1 MSRWTTADIPALSGM
16 TAVVTGANSGLGFQV
31 AVELARA
38 GARVVLACRSE
49 RTGGEAVLRLKGQVP
64 PADVTLGSLDLA
76 SLASV
81 ADFAECYLGEHRSL
95 DLLVNN
101 AGVMAIPYAR
111 TADGFEMQFGTN
123 HLGHFALTGRLLPA
137 LLTGRAS
144 RVVTVSSFAHRM
156 GRIDFSDLHAERHY
170 QKWTAYG
177 SSKLANL
184 LFSYELQRRAEA
196 AGAALRALAA
206 HPGYAATNLQSRGP
220 QLAGSRVS
228 EVGAALGN
236 RLFGQSAAAGALPT
250 LRAATEPDAAGGT
263 FFGPGGPLQMRGHP
277 KPVQSSSAA
286 HDPEVARRLWAA
298 SEELTGV
305 RYDFSPAAVADPGPA

>member
-1 MSRWTTADIPALSGM
+1 MSRWTTADIPALSGT
-16 TAVVTGANSGLGFQV
+16 TAVVTGASSGLGFQV

-49 RTGGEAVLRLKGQVP
+49 HTGGEAVLRLKGQVP

-81 ADFAECYLGEHRSL
+81 ADFVEGYLGQHRSL

-111 TADGFEMQFGTN
+111 SADGFEMQFGTN

-137 LLTGRAS
+137 LLAGRAS

-156 GRIDFSDLHAERHY
+156 GRIDFADLDAERHY

-184 LFSYELQRRAEA
+184 LFSFELQRRAQA
-196 AGAALRALAA
+196 AGAPLRALAA

-220 QLAGSRVS
+220 RLAGSRI
-228 EVGAALGN
+228 GGLAAALSN
-236 RLFGQSAAAGALPT
+236 RLLAQSAAAGALPT

-263 FFGPGGPLQMRGHP
+263 FFGPGGLAMRGP
-277 KPVQSSSAA
+277 PELVQSSSAA
-286 HDPEVARRLWAA
+286 RDHEVARRLWEV

-305 RYDFSPAAVADPGPA
+305 RYDFSPASDADPGPA